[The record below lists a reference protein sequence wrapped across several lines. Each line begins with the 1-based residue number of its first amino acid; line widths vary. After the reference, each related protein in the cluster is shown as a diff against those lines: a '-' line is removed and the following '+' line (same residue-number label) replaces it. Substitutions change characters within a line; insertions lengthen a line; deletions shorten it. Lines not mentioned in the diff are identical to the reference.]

1 MEIESEQLENDL
13 RIVGNPTLHI
23 QATISLWAT
32 SGHLFA
38 ELTLGST
45 GEHLGHAVMDL
56 RFADGGKQ
64 GRTLSPGETVT
75 AKMEFFGMDVLVPAG
90 DTLVLRISQTG
101 RDYTPSVVSIQPVT
115 VSLTADSVLGLSVVN
130 RTCADLFMPPMMP
143 DEYPQCAGG
152 G

>member
-1 MEIESEQLENDL
+1 
-13 RIVGNPTLHI
+13 
-23 QATISLWAT
+23 
-32 SGHLFA
+32 
-38 ELTLGST
+38 
-45 GEHLGHAVMDL
+45 
-56 RFADGGKQ
+56 
-64 GRTLSPGETVT
+64 
-75 AKMEFFGMDVLVPAG
+75 MEFFGMDVLVPAG